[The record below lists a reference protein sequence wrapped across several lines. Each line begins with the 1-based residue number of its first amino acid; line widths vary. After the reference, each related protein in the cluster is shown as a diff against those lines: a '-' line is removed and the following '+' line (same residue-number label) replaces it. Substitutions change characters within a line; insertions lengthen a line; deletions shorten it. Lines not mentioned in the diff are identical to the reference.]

1 MKLLTYSLKNT
12 PAVYAVGIYISRFS
26 AVLPLSETGLEFSSM
41 NDLIERITPAQ
52 LEQLKEEAAAL
63 EQISSG
69 TMPSQLIPMNGII
82 RRAPIPCP
90 RQDVLCL
97 GINYA
102 AHAEES
108 ARYKKEAFV
117 RNREYPVYFTKRVNE
132 AVPDGGPVPA
142 HRDYTERLDY
152 EVELAVIIG
161 KDACRVKAEDAW
173 EYIFGYTILN
183 DVSARDVQA
192 NYKQWHFGKSLEG
205 FCPMGPWIVTADEI
219 PAPPQ
224 LAIRSYVNGELRQDS
239 NTNLLIFTIPYII
252 EELSHWITLKAGT
265 IISTGTPAGVGMGFV
280 PPKFLNVG
288 DTVVCE
294 IEKIGTLTNQIVE

>member
-12 PAVYAVGIYISRFS
+12 PAVYAVGIYISRFA
-26 AVLPLSETGLEFSSM
+26 AVLPLSQTGLEFSSM

-63 EQISSG
+63 EQISSR

-224 LAIRSYVNGELRQDS
+224 LAIRSYDDKEVSQVS
-239 NTNLLIFTIPYII
+239 LLHY
-252 EELSHWITLKAGT
+252 
-265 IISTGTPAGVGMGFV
+265 
-280 PPKFLNVG
+280 
-288 DTVVCE
+288 
-294 IEKIGTLTNQIVE
+294 